1 MKWNKKIKN
10 IYKGVERRLWTT
22 LINSEVM
29 TATLAPEEINGSGA
43 IDGEFALE
51 SLIIEPGT
59 DLWKEILAEED
70 LFLSRYM
77 IRLFKLPRELKFHF
91 ILILQYSKYM
101 QYRG

>member
-1 MKWNKKIKN
+1 
-10 IYKGVERRLWTT
+10 
-22 LINSEVM
+22 M
-29 TATLAPEEINGSGA
+29 TETLAPEEINGSGA
-43 IDGEFALE
+43 IDREFALE

-59 DLWKEILAEED
+59 DLWKEILEIF

-77 IRLFKLPRELKFHF
+77 TRLFKLPRELKFHF